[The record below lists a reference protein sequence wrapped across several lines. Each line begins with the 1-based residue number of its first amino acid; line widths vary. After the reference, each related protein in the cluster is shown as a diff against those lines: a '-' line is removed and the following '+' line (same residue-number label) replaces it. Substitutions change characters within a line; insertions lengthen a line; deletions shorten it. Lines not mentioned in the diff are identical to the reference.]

1 MGIKGL
7 TYLIKQKSPNGIQS
21 VHLNTFKGKTVAID
35 TSIFLYKSLMNVRS
49 NGDYLRNNNNKIV
62 SHIIGIFYKTVQYLS
77 LGIKPIYIFDG
88 KPPKEKSECIQER
101 NKKAYESKEKIKDTT
116 DKKEI
121 EKLEKSSIRITK
133 NHIEDLKILF
143 NLMGV
148 SYIHP
153 DGEAEAYA
161 GELCRIGYV
170 DAVITE
176 DMDTLVYETPLMIR
190 SCIDKSIK
198 NNDYISVF
206 NLSQI
211 LKDFDMNIRQF
222 TDLCILCG
230 CDYCPTIPKIGTAR
244 AFQNIKKYDSIE
256 KIIESNN
263 IKNIPQEFIDKYKNS
278 RELFKYFNEKIDINN
293 LPIFNSKIN
302 FDKLEKYLINDC
314 NIAHNRVQ
322 SSLNK
327 IK

>member
-7 TYLIKQKSPNGIQS
+7 TYLIKQKSPTGIQS
-21 VHLNTFKGKTVAID
+21 VHLNTLKNKTVAID

-49 NGDYLRNNNNKIV
+49 NGDYLRNNNDKIV
-62 SHIIGIFYKTVQYLS
+62 SHIIGLYYKTIQYLS
-77 LGIKPIYIFDG
+77 LGITPIYIFDG
-88 KPPKEKSECIQER
+88 KPPKEKNNCIQER
-101 NKKAYESKEKIKDTT
+101 NKKARDSKEKMKETT
-116 DKKEI
+116 DKNEI
-121 EKLEKSSIRITK
+121 QKLEKSSIRITK
-133 NHIEDLKILF
+133 DHIDDLKILF

-176 DMDTLVYETPLMIR
+176 DMDTLVYETPLMVR

-211 LKDFDMNIRQF
+211 LKDFEMNIEQF

-230 CDYCPTIPKIGTAR
+230 CDYCPSIPKIGTSR
-244 AFQNIKKYDSIE
+244 AYQNIKKYNSIE
-256 KIIESNN
+256 KMIESNQ
-263 IKNIPQEFIDKYKNS
+263 IKNIPQGFIDNYQVS
-278 RELFKYFNEKIDINN
+278 RELFKYFNGKIDLNN
-293 LPIFNSKIN
+293 LPINRSEIN
-302 FDKLEKYLINDC
+302 FDKLENYLINDC
-314 NIAHNRVQ
+314 NISNNRVQ

>member
-49 NGDYLRNNNNKIV
+49 NGDYLRNNDDKIV
-62 SHIIGIFYKTVQYLS
+62 SHIVGIYYKTIQYLS

-88 KPPKEKSECIQER
+88 KPPKEKNECIQMR

-133 NHIEDLKILF
+133 NHIDDLKILF
-143 NLMGV
+143 NFMGV

-176 DMDTLVYETPLMIR
+176 DMDTLVYETPLMVR

-230 CDYCPTIPKIGTAR
+230 CDYCPTIPKIGTVR

-256 KIIESNN
+256 KMIESNN
-263 IKNIPQEFIDKYKNS
+263 IKNIPLEFIDKYKIS

-293 LPIFNSKIN
+293 LPIYNSKIN
-302 FDKLEKYLINDC
+302 FNELEKYLINDC

>member
-21 VHLNTFKGKTVAID
+21 VHLNTLKGKTVAID

-49 NGDYLRNNNNKIV
+49 NGDYLRNNNDKIV
-62 SHIIGIFYKTVQYLS
+62 SHIIGIYYKTIQYLS

-101 NKKAYESKEKIKDTT
+101 NKKAYESKEKIKDTK

-198 NNDYISVF
+198 NNDYISIF

-211 LKDFDMNIRQF
+211 LKDFDMNITQF

-244 AFQNIKKYDSIE
+244 AFQNIKKYNSIE
-256 KIIESNN
+256 KMIESNN
-263 IKNIPQEFIDKYKNS
+263 IKNIPQEFKDKYKNS
-278 RELFKYFNEKIDINN
+278 RELFKYFNGKIDINN
-293 LPIFNSKIN
+293 IPIFNSKIN
-302 FDKLEKYLINDC
+302 FDKLENYLINDC
-314 NIAHNRVQ
+314 NIAYNRVQ

>member
-1 MGIKGL
+1 MGI
-7 TYLIKQKSPNGIQS
+7 
-21 VHLNTFKGKTVAID
+21 
-35 TSIFLYKSLMNVRS
+35 
-49 NGDYLRNNNNKIV
+49 
-62 SHIIGIFYKTVQYLS
+62 
-77 LGIKPIYIFDG
+77 
-88 KPPKEKSECIQER
+88 
-101 NKKAYESKEKIKDTT
+101 
-116 DKKEI
+116 
-121 EKLEKSSIRITK
+121 
-133 NHIEDLKILF
+133 
-143 NLMGV
+143 

-153 DGEAEAYA
+153 EGEAEAYA

-198 NNDYISVF
+198 NNDYISIF

-211 LKDFDMNIRQF
+211 LKDFDMNIAQF

-256 KIIESNN
+256 KMIESNN
-263 IKNIPQEFIDKYKNS
+263 IKNIPQEFKDKYKNS
-278 RELFKYFNEKIDINN
+278 RELFKYFNGKIDINN
-293 LPIFNSKIN
+293 IPIFNSKVN
-302 FDKLEKYLINDC
+302 FDKLESYLINDC
-314 NIAHNRVQ
+314 NISYNRVQ